1 MKHLVQATLGV
12 ALAASLGLAPLGA
25 VAQIP
30 NDATLR
36 LAGSNTVGQ
45 KLAAVLGSNWARK
58 LGITAIR
65 TDAGADAEEYDV
77 IAERAEGSR
86 RLRIEVRAHGTGTG
100 AEPLISGK
108 ADLWMASRQAREA
121 DLEAV
126 RKKNVPGVPTI
137 AQVLAPGNENVVA
150 LDALAVLVHPQNPVR
165 QLTVAQI
172 KDIFAGKITN
182 WSAVG
187 GPNLPIVRYSRD
199 SNSGTFDT
207 FCTLVMGIG
216 DTAKCTETMG
226 LAKEARFES
235 SEDLSDTVS
244 SNGAGIGFVG
254 VGYIRAAR
262 ALGIASACGLT
273 AGADVFL
280 IKADEYPLSRRLYL
294 YNMPGRAPSPV
305 VSGFLQFAL
314 SADGQAGVTEAGF
327 VDLLASTAGADY
339 VRQRVALGSNAFDG
353 GRVRIRPSD
362 LQELEK
368 VTNGAERL
376 SITFRFQAGSN
387 NLDSLA
393 VADIARLAALLK
405 SPSYAGAQVAL
416 VGFSQAQGDYVE
428 NRGLSKERAEAVRER
443 LANEQGLK
451 DIVAVGVGAASPI
464 ACNADATAARNQRVE
479 VWVRGKAAQ

>member
-1 MKHLVQATLGV
+1 
-12 ALAASLGLAPLGA
+12 
-25 VAQIP
+25 
-30 NDATLR
+30 
-36 LAGSNTVGQ
+36 
-45 KLAAVLGSNWARK
+45 
-58 LGITAIR
+58 
-65 TDAGADAEEYDV
+65 
-77 IAERAEGSR
+77 
-86 RLRIEVRAHGTGTG
+86 
-100 AEPLISGK
+100 
-108 ADLWMASRQAREA
+108 
-121 DLEAV
+121 
-126 RKKNVPGVPTI
+126 
-137 AQVLAPGNENVVA
+137 
-150 LDALAVLVHPQNPVR
+150 
-165 QLTVAQI
+165 
-172 KDIFAGKITN
+172 
-182 WSAVG
+182 
-187 GPNLPIVRYSRD
+187 
-199 SNSGTFDT
+199 
-207 FCTLVMGIG
+207 VMGIG